1 MTKFTA
7 YRPTVSVAPT
17 LDMLVAHLNTV
28 SLTYTSALS
37 YHVYEASK
45 CSYN

>member
-1 MTKFTA
+1 MMKFTS
-7 YRPTVSVAPT
+7 YPSTVSVDAT

-37 YHVYEASK
+37 NHV
-45 CSYN
+45 